1 MPKKKKKHTKKVKI
15 TTTKKVKSTKP
26 KKVKAVN
33 TQYPIDQFEDLKGWI
48 SYYEEH
54 KKFPHD
60 RVLCG
65 LCHSGFASLKGLGWS
80 KAFERCDG
88 DAFRVLNETKCKDCR
103 NQEPKEKKKKVLT
116 IEEMEARAEEI
127 RRNLPKIDLNKER
140 QVIDLTRDK
149 DACEFYTQFACMRP
163 DIYLDNDRTCDY
175 CSINKWCACP
185 IKKFSKHYKRKN
197 EK

>member
-1 MPKKKKKHTKKVKI
+1 MPKRKKKNSKKVK
-15 TTTKKVKSTKP
+15 TARLKKVKP
-26 KKVKAVN
+26 VN
-33 TQYPIDQFEDLKGWI
+33 TKYSIDQFEDLTGWME
-48 SYYEEH
+48 YYKEY

-65 LCHSGFASLKGLGWS
+65 LCHEGFASLKGLGWA

-88 DAFRVLNETKCKDCR
+88 DAFRVLNETKCKDCK
-103 NQEPKEKKKKVLT
+103 QKEPKEKKKKVLT
-116 IEEMEARAEEI
+116 PEEMEARAEEI
-127 RRNLPKIDLNKER
+127 RRNLPKIDLHKER
-140 QVIDLTRDK
+140 QVIDLTKDK

-163 DIYLDNDRTCDY
+163 DIYLDNDKTCDY

-185 IKKFSKHYKRKN
+185 LKKFSKHYKNKH